1 MFNFDSPDKVLRE
14 QMAYEYY
21 GYPSDYLERFRAV
34 GASCGRFSGDW
45 ICVGVHSDERFRTLV
60 ATGK

>member
-1 MFNFDSPDKVLRE
+1 VAP
-14 QMAYEYY
+14 A
-21 GYPSDYLERFRAV
+21 YLERFRAI
-34 GASCGRFSGDW
+34 GAACGRFDGDW